1 MPDALPK
8 ASIGHR
14 ALTLSAYW
22 HYGLGLTGR
31 QILDVLNHHFQFPLS
46 AGGLTAMWH
55 RLAELVRSWYEQLA
69 REAQQAAVLHADETG
84 WRVNGTTHWLWC
96 FTTDHTTFYMIDRNR
111 GDPALKKFFHETF
124 AGTLVS
130 DFWAAYDHVACSRH
144 QYCLAHLLRELEKVE
159 RRHASEEWQAFSKK
173 TRRLFHD
180 ALRLR
185 AREDF
190 TPDRYA
196 SRIRRLYERLLD
208 LALAEYADREA
219 RRLAKRLHKYWEELF
234 TFLEPPEVPATN
246 NHGEREIRFAVM
258 IRKIIYGNRSDRGAF
273 TQSIL
278 MTIFRTL
285 QRRGYNPIETLVS
298 ALRTY
303 VSTGQLP
310 PFPPPNTSDQ

>member
-1 MPDALPK
+1 
-8 ASIGHR
+8 
-14 ALTLSAYW
+14 
-22 HYGLGLTGR
+22 
-31 QILDVLNHHFQFPLS
+31 
-46 AGGLTAMWH
+46 
-55 RLAELVRSWYEQLA
+55 
-69 REAQQAAVLHADETG
+69 
-84 WRVNGTTHWLWC
+84 
-96 FTTDHTTFYMIDRNR
+96 
-111 GDPALKKFFHETF
+111 
-124 AGTLVS
+124 
-130 DFWAAYDHVACSRH
+130 
-144 QYCLAHLLRELEKVE
+144 
-159 RRHASEEWQAFSKK
+159 
-173 TRRLFHD
+173 
-180 ALRLR
+180 
-185 AREDF
+185 
-190 TPDRYA
+190 
-196 SRIRRLYERLLD
+196 

-246 NHGEREIRFAVM
+246 NHGEREIRFAVL